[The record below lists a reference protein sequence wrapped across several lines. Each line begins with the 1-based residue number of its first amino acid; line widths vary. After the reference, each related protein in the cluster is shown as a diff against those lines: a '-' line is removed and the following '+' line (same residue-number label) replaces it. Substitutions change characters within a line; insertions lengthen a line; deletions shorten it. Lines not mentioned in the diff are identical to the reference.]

1 MAMRAQRSIAKN
13 FMLCYLISTTNASE
27 NMFAVMY
34 AHIYLEFGD
43 DRNFSLGLCLVNN
56 TDLIQGGAS

>member
-43 DRNFSLGLCLVNN
+43 DRYFSFVCMFPKNSYLSL
-56 TDLIQGGAS
+56 TDTS